1 MNINE
6 YIFRELSVWWLTL
19 DLTTDNED
27 VVVK

>member
-6 YIFRELSVWWLTL
+6 YIFWELSVWWLTL